1 MKIRKTHYIILTVLI
16 IFIVKAGYA
25 YIQVSNLQNQCRIY
39 YNIEPDDG
47 FIEPDRALWIATT
60 FSFSFNIE
68 EVSVFLDTYPQMNM
82 FEPTYGVEII
92 QKRLPGSF
100 EGGLVSVKIDAKTG
114 FIKDISYGKYMIHP
128 YPH

>member
-1 MKIRKTHYIILTVLI
+1 
-16 IFIVKAGYA
+16 VKAGYA
-25 YIQVSNLQNQCRIY
+25 YIQVSNLQNQISII

-47 FIEPDRALWIATT
+47 FIDPDRALWIAAT
-60 FSFSFNIE
+60 FSFSFYIE
-68 EVSVFLDTYPQMNM
+68 EVSVFLDIDPKMNM